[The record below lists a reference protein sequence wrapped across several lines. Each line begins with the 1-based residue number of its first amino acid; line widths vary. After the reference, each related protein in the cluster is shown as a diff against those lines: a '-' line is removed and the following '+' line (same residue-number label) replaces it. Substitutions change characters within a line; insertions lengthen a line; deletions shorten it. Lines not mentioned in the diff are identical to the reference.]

1 MAEDDFSV
9 MKNWVSR
16 NYYPASHALD
26 NGVESGSQISPTV
39 TECVAMEG
47 KKRGSEKL
55 DQKQVVHRKSID
67 TFGQRTSQYRG
78 VTSSPIESELGS
90 TETETESEEEDG
102 FIAELTRQMADYML
116 DDDDDDDEVAPSS
129 LPKTTK
135 NPNVGFEANQASS
148 YDQTPAIH
156 LYKFE
161 KQPSINDKG
170 YECGGSRVKRNELT
184 QQLHDKKRHHIPI
197 MQKSVARADDV
208 SAGRIGPSS
217 ATTWRPSRQQP
228 IGSDSGS
235 GMRAVFLG
243 GPRLQNGSSGTG
255 VFLPRGTSDPP
266 ESRKKSG
273 CSTVLIPARVMQA
286 LQLHFEDMNARSKS
300 NGCGGFTSYPLQHGQ
315 IVDDDET
322 LVFIFRS
329 PWLWPYSYGRKW
341 YVPYL
346 FAVIFV

>member
-1 MAEDDFSV
+1 MAFVDYIEDDILSN
-9 MKNWVSR
+9 KGSR
-16 NYYPASHALD
+16 N
-26 NGVESGSQISPTV
+26 NESISNEFGSSSWS
-39 TECVAMEG
+39 G
-47 KKRGSEKL
+47 W
-55 DQKQVVHRKSID
+55 
-67 TFGQRTSQYRG
+67 
-78 VTSSPIESELGS
+78 SSPIESELGS

-300 NGCGGFTSYPLQHGQ
+300 NGRGGFISYPLQHD
-315 IVDDDET
+315 IVMAPSNSDIHLQPKQQSQPRTGGPAVNHHET
-322 LVFIFRS
+322 VL
-329 PWLWPYSYGRKW
+329 PKEWTY
-341 YVPYL
+341 
-346 FAVIFV
+346 